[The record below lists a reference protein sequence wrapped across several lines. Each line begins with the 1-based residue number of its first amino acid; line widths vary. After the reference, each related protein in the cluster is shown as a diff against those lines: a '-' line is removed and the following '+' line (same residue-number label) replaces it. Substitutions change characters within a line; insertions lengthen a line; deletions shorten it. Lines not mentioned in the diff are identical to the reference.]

1 MLGENGQIIN
11 SGLDKDALKQELADQ
26 DFIVIQNF
34 LDEQVAERIYKCL
47 NEEVRWEL
55 AYRVGNQPMAHTY
68 DQLVALSPDERQQ
81 LHGKILEQAKQD
93 YQFSYFRYP
102 MIDAY
107 MNNWTPK
114 LILNDVLE
122 SFNSQVSLDFL
133 RELTGDEEVRKVEYQ
148 ATYYAPG
155 HFLKLHNDNAKAGDD
170 RRYACVVGL
179 TKDWQSDW
187 GGLLQFVDD
196 GKVSLSCTPSFN
208 SCVIFKVPRDHQV
221 SYVAPF
227 ATKPRYS
234 LTGWLRAD

>member
-1 MLGENGQIIN
+1 MLVQNGQIIN
-11 SGLDKDALKQELADQ
+11 SALDKDALKQELAAK
-26 DFIVIQNF
+26 DFIVIPNF
-34 LDEQVAERIYKCL
+34 LDEQAAEKIFNCMDS
-47 NEEVRWEL
+47 EVSWEL
-55 AYRVGNQPMAHTY
+55 AYRVGNQPMAHSY
-68 DQLVALSPDERQQ
+68 EQLVALTAEERQQ
-81 LHGKILEQAKQD
+81 LHGKILEQARHD

-102 MIDAY
+102 MVDAY
-107 MNNWTPK
+107 MNQWTPK

-122 SFNSQVSLDFL
+122 TFNNKLSLDFL
-133 RELTGDEEVRKVEYQ
+133 RDITGDQEVRKVEFQ

-187 GGLLQFVDD
+187 GGLLQFVED

-221 SYVAPF
+221 SYVAPY
-227 ATKPRYS
+227 ATRPRYS
-234 LTGWLRAD
+234 LTGWMRAD